1 MLMRKT
7 LIAAAACSAL
17 WGPSAAHALMPS
29 EDGFWYYEVG
39 GAEPISNAP
48 NPSVTTIR
56 LAFGAD
62 ASAGYSCGSFDPL
75 LSIENTLN
83 EVAQG
88 AEDMVDQ
95 MVQAATNAIASL
107 PAMVLQRSNP
117 GLYDLFQN
125 NLLRAEEELALSTQS
140 CQEMEAAI
148 ADGRNPYQEWVTL
161 SKGDDWRAA
170 MGSGGDIVK
179 IEEEIDQNAGNNGA
193 QWLGG
198 RRGGQGQEPIDVISD
213 TVKAGYNITLD
224 RSPNAGT
231 PYAGGGDAPLL
242 ARTWGTPQEAQEWAT
257 RVLGDKH
264 IRTCQ
269 GCESETT
276 PGVGLLPILEETNEQ
291 VREDLMQLV
300 SGASRPTRNNLR
312 DVSAPGVGVSRG
324 LIEALQ
330 ELPESDRMVATGRL
344 AQEVATARTM
354 EQALMTR
361 RMLLSGRKAPEI
373 DAAGVARE
381 DIRDGVDEITAEI
394 DSLMLEVDA
403 RQSVVSNTA
412 SAILREAE
420 RRRTGSV
427 GTPSPQPI
435 ETAPIRGGAVSRP

>member
-1 MLMRKT
+1 MRMRKT
-7 LIAAAACSAL
+7 LIAATACAAL
-17 WGPSAAHALMPS
+17 WGPTAGHALVPS
-29 EDGFWYYEVG
+29 EDGIWYYEVG

-48 NPSVTTIR
+48 NPTVTTTR
-56 LAFGAD
+56 LAFGAE

-88 AEDMVDQ
+88 MEDMVDQ

-125 NLLRAEEELALSTQS
+125 NLLRAEEELSLATQS
-140 CQEMEAAI
+140 CEEMEAAI

-170 MGSGGDIVK
+170 MGSGGDIVQVQ
-179 IEEEIDQNAGNNGA
+179 EDIDQNAGNDGA
-193 QWLGG
+193 EWIGG

-224 RSPNAGT
+224 RPPNAGT
-231 PYAGGGDAPLL
+231 PYAGGGDTPLL
-242 ARTWGTPQEAQEWAT
+242 ARTWSSPQEAQEWAT

-276 PGVGLLPILEETNEQ
+276 PGVGLLPILEETNQQ

-300 SGASRPTRNNLR
+300 SGATNPTRSNLR

-324 LIEALQ
+324 LIEALR

-354 EQALMTR
+354 EQALLTR

-381 DIRDGVDEITAEI
+381 DIRDGVEEITSEI
-394 DSLMLEVDA
+394 ATLMMEIEA
-403 RQSVVSNTA
+403 RQAVVSNTA
-412 SAILREAE
+412 GSILREAQ
-420 RRRTGSV
+420 RRARASS

-435 ETAPIRGGAVSRP
+435 ETAPIRGGVVQQP

>member
-1 MLMRKT
+1 MPIRKS
-7 LIAAAACSAL
+7 LIAAATCVAL
-17 WGPSAAHALMPS
+17 AGPGTAQALVPS
-29 EDGFWYYEVG
+29 EDGIWYYEVG

-48 NPSVTTIR
+48 NPTVTTTR
-56 LAFGAD
+56 LAFGAE

-88 AEDMVDQ
+88 MEDMVDQ

-125 NLLRAEEELALSTQS
+125 NLLRAEEELSLATQS
-140 CQEMEAAI
+140 CEEMEAAI

-170 MGSGGDIVK
+170 MGSGGDIVQVQ
-179 IEEEIDQNAGNNGA
+179 EEIDQNAGNDGA
-193 QWLGG
+193 EWIGG

-224 RSPNAGT
+224 RPPNAGT
-231 PYAGGGDAPLL
+231 PYVGSGDPPLL
-242 ARTWGTPQEAQEWAT
+242 ARTWNTPQEAQEWAT

-269 GCESETT
+269 GCSSETT
-276 PGVGLLPILEETNEQ
+276 PGVGLLPILEETNQQ

-300 SGASRPTRNNLR
+300 SGATNPTRSNLR

-324 LIEALQ
+324 LIEALR

-354 EQALMTR
+354 EQALLTR

-381 DIRDGVDEITAEI
+381 DIRDGVEEITSEI
-394 DSLMLEVDA
+394 DTLMMEIEA
-403 RQSVVSNTA
+403 RQAVVSNTA
-412 SAILREAE
+412 GSILREAQ
-420 RRRTGSV
+420 RRARASS

-435 ETAPIRGGAVSRP
+435 ETAPIRGGVVPQP